1 MAYLHFLRKPSPKTY
16 VLWLAAFSLPGL
28 TDWPAFILVPV
39 LLIHVLVTQPRRD
52 WPWIFAFCLAA
63 SALFAALYTYIAL
76 ATHAPWDWMADPL
89 RNRTA
94 IGGTSPFTLAQW
106 LTTALESNLAR
117 HTLPIL
123 LLAFGWLIIYGWR
136 RHRSPRGAT
145 VARLLLAWGTLH
157 VIVGRQGVYIHEWW
171 WSPLTPGLVIAAALL
186 LDTFLRRLERST
198 LRRAAHPTAACLILL
213 FALWT
218 ARGALIELGALQ
230 TRRPFTTIELG
241 QAIQAAAPN
250 PNDIAM
256 LVHGGADPQLW
267 FYGDRPLRLD
277 ILSIADFQRRLEDDQ
292 VDLVYY
298 FEQPWQAVPTG
309 IVFPVDR
316 RHEQADLLAYLQQ
329 HYAQVRLASP
339 LINKFYV
346 FDLRQSAR

>member
-1 MAYLHFLRKPSPKTY
+1 MAS
-16 VLWLAAFSLPGL
+16 
-28 TDWPAFILVPV
+28 
-39 LLIHVLVTQPRRD
+39 
-52 WPWIFAFCLAA
+52 
-63 SALFAALYTYIAL
+63 
-76 ATHAPWDWMADPL
+76 PL

-136 RHRSPRGAT
+136 RHRPPRGAT
-145 VARLLLAWGTLH
+145 VARLLLAWGILH

-171 WSPLTPGLVIAAALL
+171 WSPLTPGLVIAAALFL
-186 LDTFLRRLERST
+186 NALLRRLERST

-267 FYGDRPLRLD
+267 FYGDRPLKLD

-298 FEQPWQAVPTG
+298 FVQPWQAVPTG
-309 IVFPVDR
+309 LVFPVDR